1 MRAPFALS
9 RMAAALATGVL
20 AVALAGC
27 GSNAATDTGSAA
39 ASGGGPSA
47 SSGSGTST
55 SSAPAEGSAAPGSSS
70 DTAAGT
76 LTATE
81 SEYKIDL
88 SSADLT
94 AGTYTITVT
103 NAGKSTHSLTV
114 EGPGGVDVT
123 SDIVQGG
130 KSTTMT
136 VTLQPG
142 EYEVYCPI
150 GNHRQ
155 MGMETTLRVS

>member
-1 MRAPFALS
+1 VRAPLVLP
-9 RMAAALATGVL
+9 RMAAALATGIL

-27 GSNAATDTGSAA
+27 GSNAATGSGASAA
-39 ASGGGPSA
+39 PAGATSA
-47 SSGSGTST
+47 
-55 SSAPAEGSAAPGSSS
+55 AAPGSSP
-70 DTAAGT
+70 DTPAGT

-94 AGTYTITVT
+94 PGSYTITVA
-103 NAGKSTHSLTV
+103 NAGRSTHSLTIQ
-114 EGPGGVDVT
+114 GPGGVDVT

-142 EYEVYCPI
+142 EYEVFCPI

-155 MGMETTLRVS
+155 MGMDTTLRVS

>member
-1 MRAPFALS
+1 VRAPLVLP
-9 RMAAALATGVL
+9 RMAAALATGIL

-27 GSNAATDTGSAA
+27 GSNAAT
-39 ASGGGPSA
+39 
-47 SSGSGTST
+47 GSGASAGPAGATS
-55 SSAPAEGSAAPGSSS
+55 AAAPGSSP
-70 DTAAGT
+70 DTPAGT

-94 AGTYTITVT
+94 PGSYTITVA
-103 NAGKSTHSLTV
+103 NAGRSTHSLTIQ
-114 EGPGGVDVT
+114 GPGGVDVT

-142 EYEVYCPI
+142 EYEVFCPI

-155 MGMETTLRVS
+155 MGMDTTLRVS